1 MSSEEEKQTLNS
13 LLTDKNF
20 MLKILNMESSE
31 DVKKEFENHGVK
43 ITEEELK
50 NLGIALDNIFSIVN
64 KMDKK
69 EVGKLKKAAQS
80 PDFLNLGAVFGGGGK
95 DVLGEVIGVVGS
107 GMDLVGTFKKSNAMV
122 DVADKDLEGE
132 RVRLEQ
138 ERLKLQGK
146 KIGAGATLGAVTSAK
161 QIGVAAIVLG
171 TALGALVIFKDDIR
185 AWFRKSKK

>member
-50 NLGIALDNIFSIVN
+50 NLGIALDSIFSIVN
-64 KMDKK
+64 KMDKN

-80 PDFLNLGAVFGGGGK
+80 PNFLNLGAVFGGGGK
-95 DVLGEVIGVVGS
+95 DVLGGALGVLGASVN
-107 GMDLVGTFKKSNAMV
+107 LVGTFKDANAKV
-122 DVADKDLEGE
+122 DVADKNLEGK
-132 RVRLEQ
+132 RVELEQ

-146 KIGAGATLGAVTSAK
+146 EIGASATLGAVTSAK